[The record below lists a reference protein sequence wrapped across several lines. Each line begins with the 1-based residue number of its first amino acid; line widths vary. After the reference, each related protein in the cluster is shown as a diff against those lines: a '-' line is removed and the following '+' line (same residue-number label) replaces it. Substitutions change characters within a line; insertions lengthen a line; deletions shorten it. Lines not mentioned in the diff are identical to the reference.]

1 MVVTC
6 SITTWKTAAYNKE
19 AVPFYIL
26 LVVNLMLLTWFEPF
40 TTFLVNLFY

>member
-1 MVVTC
+1 MAFWMRLASAC
-6 SITTWKTAAYNKE
+6 PASYIKE